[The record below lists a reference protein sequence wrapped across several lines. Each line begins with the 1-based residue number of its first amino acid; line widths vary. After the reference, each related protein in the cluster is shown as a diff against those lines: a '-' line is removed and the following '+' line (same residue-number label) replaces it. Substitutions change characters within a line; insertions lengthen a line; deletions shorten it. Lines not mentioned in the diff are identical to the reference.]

1 MKSTLACTAILAL
14 SLAAALTADAQPTAS
29 VDGVPALGYIF
40 DTSARALR
48 PILGIPRAASVGEPI
63 NSGFSI
69 QSAIVLGGS
78 PLALA
83 ISSGGGASLIDLT
96 GRVPAATLPLVGHA
110 QALYSSP
117 RGTAAAV
124 LTENW
129 VGFVTGISS
138 GDPQV
143 AGLALEAQPVAASV
157 SDDGVYLIAALE
169 DGSILFAGRDGSRSA
184 IAPPSPVSRV
194 AFRPGSTD
202 ALAVTAD
209 NRAWLVQSGAMTRIA
224 GPDDGLVE
232 PVGLGFLP
240 DGNRAVVANSN
251 GAILIVDVRS
261 DAKSPATCSC
271 NPTQL
276 EPMASSGVFR
286 LTGSPAQPLYMLDGS
301 SLQTFFVP
309 AAPANNIHEPRP
321 RDPGRRP
328 EE

>member
-1 MKSTLACTAILAL
+1 MKSRFAYTAMLASLL
-14 SLAAALTADAQPTAS
+14 SAALTADAQQTAS
-29 VDGVPALGYIF
+29 VSGVPALGYIF

-48 PILGIPRAASVGEPI
+48 PILGIPRAASVGEPFR
-63 NSGFSI
+63 SGFSI

-78 PLALA
+78 SQALA
-83 ISSGGGASLIDLT
+83 ISSGGSASLIDLT
-96 GRVPAATLPLVGHA
+96 GRIPVAVLPLVGHA

-129 VGFVTGISS
+129 VGFVTGIGL

-143 AGLALEAQPVAASV
+143 AGLALDTQPVAASV
-157 SDDGVYLIAALE
+157 SDDGMYLIAALQ
-169 DGSILFAGRDGSRSA
+169 DGSILIVGHDGSRTS

-209 NRAWLVQSGAMTRIA
+209 NRAWLVQSGAMTQIA
-224 GPDDGLVE
+224 GPDDGLTE
-232 PVGLGFLP
+232 PMGLGFLP
-240 DGNRAVVANSN
+240 DGNRAVIANSN
-251 GAILIVDVRS
+251 GMILTVDVRS
-261 DAKSPATCSC
+261 GAKSSATCSC
-271 NPTQL
+271 NPTRL
-276 EPMASSGVFR
+276 EPMASPGVFR
-286 LTGSPAQPLYMLDGS
+286 LTEAPAQPQYMFDGG

-309 AAPANNIHEPRP
+309 AAPTNNHERRL